1 MLGDY
6 FLNELESFISLP
18 EMKACNESTWNSLI
32 ISLLF
37 FNCTFKWNVFI
48 FAEEK
53 KKKKSSCLAFRHY
66 AGIFGA

>member
-6 FLNELESFISLP
+6 FFLNELESFISLP

-37 FNCTFKWNVFI
+37 YNCTFKWNVFI

-53 KKKKSSCLAFRHY
+53 KKKKTLLLFSIST
-66 AGIFGA
+66 